1 MTGQE
6 QDCAWGNG
14 MDMGT
19 DMKTRLNKIL
29 NNVLST
35 YIRDSSGAII
45 TLCRFDLR
53 LLVDFFVPLHQ
64 RSAFYLMLFED
75 T

>member
-1 MTGQE
+1 MLVWLLDEDCLYINGMGTGQE

-19 DMKTRLNKIL
+19 GMKTRLNQIL
-29 NNVLST
+29 NNVLNT
-35 YIRDSSGAII
+35 YIRDSFGAIV

-53 LLVDFFVPLHQ
+53 RV
-64 RSAFYLMLFED
+64 
-75 T
+75 